1 MFKKIIQYFDK
12 LEDKVREH
20 LSKYP
25 IIYAFIGGVAIVML
39 WRAVWETIDILYT
52 LDNVFLNWFFYP
64 PVQIVVSTI
73 ILLMTGL
80 LVSNFIGY
88 RTILSG
94 LKKEKKVEE
103 QTEKILKEEEITLKH
118 VMQELGEIKRD
129 LEEGK

>member
-12 LEDKVREH
+12 LEDKIREH

-25 IIYAFIGGVAIVML
+25 IVYALIGGISVIML
-39 WRAVWETIDILYT
+39 WRAIWGTLDILYT
-52 LDNVFLNWFFYP
+52 IDNVYIKWFFYP
-64 PVQIVVSTI
+64 PTQIIISVA

-118 VMQELGEIKRD
+118 VMKELNEIKHD

>member
-1 MFKKIIQYFDK
+1 MFKKIILFFDK
-12 LEDKVREH
+12 LEDHVRQH

-25 IIYAFIGGVAIVML
+25 ILYALIGGIAIVML
-39 WRAVWETIDILYT
+39 WRAVWESIDLLYSM
-52 LDNVFLNWFFYP
+52 DNAFLKWFFYP
-64 PVQIVVSTI
+64 PVQIIVSVA
-73 ILLMTGL
+73 ILLVTGL

-118 VMQELGEIKRD
+118 VMKELVEIKKD
-129 LEEGK
+129 LEEDK